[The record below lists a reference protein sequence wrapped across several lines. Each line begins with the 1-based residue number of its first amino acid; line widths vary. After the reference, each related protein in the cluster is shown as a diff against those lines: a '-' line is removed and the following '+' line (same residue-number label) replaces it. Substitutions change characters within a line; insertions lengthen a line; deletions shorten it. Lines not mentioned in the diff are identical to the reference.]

1 MTPREIK
8 PAMRAQQATPER
20 TPRQVTIDIR
30 RHWAKIEPNLPTI
43 LADALIVPTRTWQ
56 PGGSTGYEMSV
67 GRNSYVTFGPGEAF
81 ISAGLVPRV
90 VGVLKRH
97 GYQVQLTDETRWDAL
112 QEPDREL
119 PQSDL
124 SEMQLHF
131 LQAVLQNP
139 RGHFVVQHEQHILK
153 FIALLCTFLPR
164 ARMFICVANQ
174 ERLRWLKRQLPRHT
188 DRPVETR
195 SPEVWSMQDRLFL
208 GTSQLFNAF
217 SQESNSDW
225 DIILFADAE
234 SALSHAAIQTCPLM
248 TYQCRYGFLPAGRRL
263 SHREQLLL
271 EHNVGA
277 EIFREPDRLK
287 EHCRR
292 PQIAVVDYKQSS
304 KGKSARGLEAKRR
317 LWHDDRRNRLIAELA
332 AAFAQ
337 RDRNRLG
344 ELGLVSPGVVLQ
356 HLPAETPLNVAI
368 LVESV
373 EQGRTLWPH
382 LPGWSFE
389 HQASQIESG
398 DQEQEGQWHAAAFD
412 KAICTMQYA
421 QRYGFGSDVVIRA
434 DADQE
439 WPLRE
444 TCFGR
449 IGPDSDSRVLV
460 VELFDRA
467 GDERSIERKL
477 NCYQRLGWPV
487 IGRPRSERQYARR

>member
-8 PAMRAQQATPER
+8 PAMRAQQANPER

-30 RHWAKIEPNLPTI
+30 RHWAKIEPSLQTV
-43 LADALIVPTRTWQ
+43 LADELIVPTRSWR
-56 PGGSTGYEMSV
+56 PGGSTGCEMSV
-67 GRNSYVTFGPGEAF
+67 GRDSYVQFGSSEAYV
-81 ISAGLVPRV
+81 SAGLVPRIV
-90 VGVLKRH
+90 DGLKRH
-97 GYQVQLTDETRWDAL
+97 GYQVQLTDATRWDAL

-119 PQSDL
+119 LHSAL
-124 SEMQLHF
+124 SETQRQF
-131 LQAVLQNP
+131 LQAVLQSP
-139 RGHFVVQHEQHILK
+139 RGHFVVQHEQQLPAH
-153 FIALLCTFLPR
+153 IALLCTFLPR
-164 ARMFICVANQ
+164 ARTFVCVANQ
-174 ERLRWLKRQLPRHT
+174 ERLRWLKRELPRHT

-195 SPEVWSMQDRLFL
+195 SPEVWSMQDRLFI

-225 DIILFADAE
+225 DLILFADVE
-234 SALSHAAIQTCPLM
+234 SALSEIATHTCPLM
-248 TYQCRYGFLPAGRRL
+248 TYQCRYCFLPASRRL
-263 SHREQLLL
+263 NRREQLLL

-277 EIFREPDRLK
+277 AIFHEPDRRK

-292 PQIAVVDYKQSS
+292 PQIAVVDYKPSD

-332 AAFAQ
+332 AAFVR
-337 RDRNRLG
+337 RDRKRLS

-356 HLPAETPLNVAI
+356 NLPAETPLNVAI

-389 HQASQIESG
+389 HQANQIESG

-412 KAICTMQYA
+412 KAICTLHYA
-421 QRYGFGSDVVIRA
+421 QRFGFGSDVVIRA
-434 DADQE
+434 DADVE

-449 IGPDSDSRVLV
+449 IGPDSDSSVLV
-460 VELFDRA
+460 VELFDRT
-467 GDERSIERKL
+467 GDKCMMERKL

-487 IGRPRSERQYARR
+487 IDHARLDQAHAGR